1 MRPRWYRKEPREA
14 FHMDSELQRSAGVH
28 PGKRSSADSQCQ
40 SCKAEGTPSRPG
52 RWDKECFWDGQ
63 REPRLVGPQTVGWEV
78 GALTV
83 GRKALGRMEFQE
95 PKAGEGPRDWGSC
108 QLRLQQGWG
117 GREGKGAGQ

>member
-1 MRPRWYRKEPREA
+1 MGR
-14 FHMDSELQRSAGVH
+14 G
-28 PGKRSSADSQCQ
+28 SQGWW
-40 SCKAEGTPSRPG
+40 AL
-52 RWDKECFWDGQ
+52 
-63 REPRLVGPQTVGWEV
+63 RLWGGWW

-83 GRKALGRMEFQE
+83 GRKALGRTEFQE